1 MVSESPVNDKVSL
14 AATVHGTQLSK
25 VYERDGQR
33 FYGLYNVSFEIYPGE
48 MIAIL
53 GRRNSGKTTLLNILG
68 CLVKPDSGRLRF
80 HGNDITDLADAERG
94 RFSFDKLAFLLPTTV
109 LDPKLTALKNVE
121 APLIWMG

>member
-53 GRRNSGKTTLLNILG
+53 GRRNSGKPLFSISWAAWSSPTQVGCAFMVMILQTSRM
-68 CLVKPDSGRLRF
+68 P
-80 HGNDITDLADAERG
+80 
-94 RFSFDKLAFLLPTTV
+94 
-109 LDPKLTALKNVE
+109 NV
-121 APLIWMG
+121 AGSPSTS